1 MVSISTCHAEDPGSI
16 PGGGVL
22 LGGLSTQ
29 MLPPNPRDLSA
40 DPDIPN
46 PDPETQSLE
55 PEMQWNRKIA
65 KRLKAFAGRTLRL
78 HGSIYRYPWETAPS
92 SISGLVVEYIVA
104 IDVTRVRFPADAF
117 SCCAV

>member
-1 MVSISTCHAEDPGSI
+1 MVSISACHAEDPGSI

-65 KRLKAFAGRTLRL
+65 KRLKAFVGRTLRL
-78 HGSIYRYPWETAPS
+78 HGSIY
-92 SISGLVVEYIVA
+92 
-104 IDVTRVRFPADAF
+104 
-117 SCCAV
+117 

>member
-1 MVSISTCHAEDPGSI
+1 MVSISACHAEGPGSI

-29 MLPPNPRDLSA
+29 MLIPKPRDLSA

-46 PDPETQSLE
+46 PAPETQSLE
-55 PEMQWNRKIA
+55 PEIQWKRKIA

-78 HGSIYRYPWETAPS
+78 HGSIY
-92 SISGLVVEYIVA
+92 
-104 IDVTRVRFPADAF
+104 
-117 SCCAV
+117 